1 MKRVVIIGAG
11 FGGLSAANE
20 LAGKNIEVV
29 LIDRHNYHLF
39 QPLLYQVATASLE
52 QEAIAYPV
60 RAILRGWKDARFV
73 LSEATGVDFEARQVS
88 TKENGAI
95 SYDYLILAA
104 GAVTSFFG
112 LKSVERHAFELK
124 GLRDAVGLRNH
135 ILSIFERAPRQADP
149 ARRAA
154 LLTFVVVG
162 GGPTGIEFTG
172 ALAELIH
179 QVMVKD
185 YPDIHPEEVK
195 IVLLEATDSLLPMIP
210 ENLRSYALKRLQQM
224 GVQVRLGAKVIDAE
238 PDGVLLEG
246 GEKIPTHTLL
256 WAAGIKPVPLTET
269 LDAPRTQSGRVA
281 VLPDLTI
288 PGYPEVFV
296 VGDMTHLEQDGAP
309 LPAVAPVAMQQG
321 EYAARTILLRENDAP
336 ITPFRYQDKGSMT
349 VIGRGAAVASV
360 FGLTF
365 HGFLAWLVWL
375 ALHLAYLIG
384 FRNRLVVLLNWAY
397 DYLFFDRK
405 IRLIT

>member
-1 MKRVVIIGAG
+1 MKRVVIVGTG
-11 FGGLSAANE
+11 FGGLSAARE
-20 LAGKNIEVV
+20 LAGKGAEVV

-60 RAILRGWKDARFV
+60 RAIVRGWKDARFV
-73 LSEATGVDFEARQVS
+73 LSEVTGVNFDARQVS
-88 TKENGAI
+88 TQNNGPMT
-95 SYDYLILAA
+95 YDYLILAA

-112 LKSVERHAFELK
+112 VKGVERHAFELK
-124 GLRDAVGLRNH
+124 GLSDVVEIRNH
-135 ILSIFERAPRQADP
+135 ILNIFERAPRQADP
-149 ARRAA
+149 TKRAA

-185 YPDIHPEEVK
+185 YPDIRPEEVK
-195 IVLLEATDSLLPMIP
+195 IVLLEATETLLPMIP
-210 ENLRSYALKRLQQM
+210 DSLRSYALKRLQDM
-224 GVQVRLGAKVIDAE
+224 GVQVRLGAKVIGAE
-238 PDGVLLEG
+238 EDRVLLEG
-246 GEKIPTHTLL
+246 GEAISTHTLL
-256 WAAGIKPVPLTET
+256 WAAGVKPALLTET
-269 LDAPRTQSGRVA
+269 LDAPRTHAGRVA
-281 VLPDLTI
+281 VLPDLSI
-288 PGYPEVFV
+288 PDRPEVFV
-296 VGDMTHLEQDGAP
+296 VGDMAHVEQDGTP
-309 LPAVAPVAMQQG
+309 LPAIAPVAMQQG
-321 EYAARTILLRENDAP
+321 EYAGKAILRCERGETV
-336 ITPFRYQDKGSMT
+336 TPFRYQDKGAMA

-365 HGFLAWLVWL
+365 HGFWAWLVWL
-375 ALHLAYLIG
+375 GLHLAYLIG